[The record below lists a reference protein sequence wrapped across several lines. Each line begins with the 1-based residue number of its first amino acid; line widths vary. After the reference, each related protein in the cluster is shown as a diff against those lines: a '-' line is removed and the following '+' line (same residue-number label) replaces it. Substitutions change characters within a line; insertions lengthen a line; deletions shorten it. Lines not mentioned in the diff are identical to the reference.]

1 MQIVLVPYKR
11 EKFAE
16 EGGAFVVRVIGDDL
30 QPLPGQ
36 EELLSAISSILTTP
50 KFIVK
55 PISDTDLDFAP
66 IDLNEYIAE
75 VLPTLNVKDRSE
87 RKAAYE
93 AAQEKLQ
100 TLLTSHFPE
109 GKYGE
114 VYEGLVVTCNNGFTF
129 KMTSPQFK
137 EWMAKHN
144 ERKPVTLSPDDPY
157 GLVMKDFGEKKI
169 LLNHIGPGTELVGI
183 LIGHFAPFTGPK
195 GHGRM
200 IEELRSKG
208 CKKFIVGIPDS
219 TAEFDDDRAM
229 YTVEQ
234 RMEIVDDYLRQEGLE
249 GKAVKMRR
257 GDIVITSRLL
267 IWDVYNTFGSNVR
280 PVYIVGPD
288 RAELVKNNSEF
299 GTDPNTTYPEKIVMS
314 DRGEGNV
321 SGTKVRELIRKGDV
335 DGIAEMTGYS
345 KQIAQKLVD
354 LREDNLM

>member
-1 MQIVLVPYKR
+1 
-11 EKFAE
+11 
-16 EGGAFVVRVIGDDL
+16 
-30 QPLPGQ
+30 
-36 EELLSAISSILTTP
+36 
-50 KFIVK
+50 
-55 PISDTDLDFAP
+55 
-66 IDLNEYIAE
+66 
-75 VLPTLNVKDRSE
+75 
-87 RKAAYE
+87 
-93 AAQEKLQ
+93 
-100 TLLTSHFPE
+100 
-109 GKYGE
+109 
-114 VYEGLVVTCNNGFTF
+114 
-129 KMTSPQFK
+129 
-137 EWMAKHN
+137 
-144 ERKPVTLSPDDPY
+144 
-157 GLVMKDFGEKKI
+157 
-169 LLNHIGPGTELVGI
+169 
-183 LIGHFAPFTGPK
+183 
-195 GHGRM
+195 M

-234 RMEIVDDYLRQEGLE
+234 RMEIVDDYLKQEGLE

-257 GDIVITSRLL
+257 GDIAITSRLL

-288 RAELVKNNSEF
+288 RAELVQKNPEF